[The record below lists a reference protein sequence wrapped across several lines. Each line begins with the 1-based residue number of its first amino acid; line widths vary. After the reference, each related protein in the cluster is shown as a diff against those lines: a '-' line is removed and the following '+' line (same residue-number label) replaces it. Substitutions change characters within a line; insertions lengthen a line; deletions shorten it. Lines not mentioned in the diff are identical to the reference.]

1 MDTRLTTAVENAVAS
16 SLERT
21 GVASEAP
28 VMIALSGGPDSVALL
43 YAMWRLRGAAVR
55 SGPLFAAHLNH
66 RMRPGEADRDE
77 AFVRGLCDQ
86 LGIELAVERARGLDS
101 GGNIEERARQTRRDF
116 LVRAADSFGVNYIA
130 LAHNRDDQA
139 ETVLMRLMR
148 GSGVAGLAA
157 IAPAGPGGIVR
168 PLLDVSRDRIL
179 KYLEALGAVYVT
191 DRTNSDRRF
200 LRNRIRHELIP
211 YLERDYAQGIGRRLA
226 AIASEMRAL
235 DQFLQSTADA
245 ELHRRLDRSGRL
257 ATGGFGA
264 LPQAL
269 ASALIRQWLRV
280 ALGDLRRVNRYQ
292 IEQIVKLCTEGPAGS
307 AIALPGG
314 RRVRLDYGFATVEAA
329 VIHDASAY
337 AHTLAIPG
345 ATEALSAGLRFI
357 ARFVSKNV
365 LLEACKDGNAAPLRN
380 RAWFD
385 AAAIHRGL
393 SVRNFNEGDR
403 IAPLGMTGTRK
414 VQDVFVDR
422 KTSRARR
429 ATWPM
434 VVADGQIVWIP
445 GLIRSRFGLVNPASR
460 AVLEIEAQPIRSE

>member
-1 MDTRLTTAVENAVAS
+1 MDTRLTTAVENAVVS
-16 SLERT
+16 SLERA

-28 VMIALSGGPDSVALL
+28 VMVALSGGPDSVALL

-77 AFVRGLCDQ
+77 AFVRGLCGR
-86 LGIELAVERARGLDS
+86 LGVELAVERARGLDS
-101 GGNIEERARQTRRDF
+101 GGNLEERARRTRREF
-116 LVRAADSFGVNYIA
+116 LTRAADSFGVNYIA

-157 IAPAGPGGIVR
+157 IAPVGPGGIVR
-168 PLLDVSRDRIL
+168 PLLDVSRYRIL
-179 KYLEALGAVYVT
+179 KYLDALGAVYVT
-191 DRTNSDRRF
+191 DSMNSDRRF

-211 YLERDYAQGIGRRLA
+211 NLERDYAQGIGRRLA

-235 DQFLQSTADA
+235 DQFLEAMADA
-245 ELHRRLDRSGRL
+245 ELQRRLDRSGRL

-269 ASALIRQWLRV
+269 ASALIRQWLRI
-280 ALGDLRRVNRYQ
+280 ALGDLRRVNRFQ
-292 IEQIVKLCTEGPAGS
+292 IEQIVKLCAEGPAGS
-307 AIALPGG
+307 SIALPGG
-314 RRVRLDYGFATVEAA
+314 RRMRLDYGFATIEAA
-329 VIHDASAY
+329 VIPDGSAY
-337 AHTLAIPG
+337 AHSLAVPG
-345 ATEALSAGLRFI
+345 ATESPLAGLRFI
-357 ARFVSKNV
+357 ARFVSKNI
-365 LLEACKDGNAAPLRN
+365 LLEAGKDDNTARSRN

-385 AAAIHRGL
+385 ADAIHRGL

-403 IAPLGMTGTRK
+403 IAPLGMAGTRK

-422 KTSRARR
+422 KTSRVRR
-429 ATWPM
+429 AMWPM

-460 AVLEIEAQPIRSE
+460 IVLEIEAQPIRSA

>member
-16 SLERT
+16 SLERA
-21 GVASEAP
+21 GVAPAAP
-28 VMIALSGGPDSVALL
+28 VMVALSGGPDSVALL

-66 RMRPGEADRDE
+66 RMRPSEADRDE
-77 AFVRGLCDQ
+77 AFVRSLCDR
-86 LGIELAVERARGLDS
+86 LGIELAVERARGLDA
-101 GGNIEERARQTRRDF
+101 GGNIEERARRIRSDF
-116 LVRAADSFGVNYIA
+116 LTRVAASFGVNYIA

-157 IAPAGPGGIVR
+157 IALAGPGGIVR

-179 KYLEALGAVYVT
+179 KYLDALGAAYVT
-191 DRTNSDRRF
+191 DSTNSDRRF

-235 DQFLQSTADA
+235 DRFLQSTADA
-245 ELHRRLDRSGRL
+245 ELHRRLDRSGRM
-257 ATGGFGA
+257 ATRGFGA

-269 ASALIRQWLRV
+269 ASAMVRQWLRI

-292 IEQIVKLCTEGPAGS
+292 IEQIVRLFTEGQAGS
-307 AIALPGG
+307 SIALPGG
-314 RRVRLDYGFATVEAA
+314 RRVRLDYGFAMVETA
-329 VIHDASAY
+329 VIPDAPAY

-357 ARFVSKNV
+357 VRFVSKDV
-365 LLEACKDGNAAPLRN
+365 LLGACKGGNAACSRN

-385 AAAIHRGL
+385 ATAIHRGL

-460 AVLEIEAQPIRSE
+460 EVLEIEARPLRSA

>member
-1 MDTRLTTAVENAVAS
+1 MDTRLTTAVENAVVS

-21 GVASEAP
+21 GVAPAAP
-28 VMIALSGGPDSVALL
+28 VMVALSGGPDSVALL

-77 AFVRGLCDQ
+77 AFVRGLCDR

-101 GGNIEERARQTRRDF
+101 GGNLEERARGVRSDF
-116 LVRAADSFGVNYIA
+116 LTRAAEGFGANYIA

-157 IAPAGPGGIVR
+157 IAPAGPGGIIR
-168 PLLDVSRDRIL
+168 PLLDVSRGRIM
-179 KYLEALGAVYVT
+179 KYLDALGAAYVT
-191 DRTNSDRRF
+191 DSTNSDRRF

-211 YLERDYAQGIGRRLA
+211 YLEHDYAQGIGRRLT
-226 AIASEMRAL
+226 AIASEARAL
-235 DQFLQSTADA
+235 DQFLRTTAEA
-245 ELHRRLDRSGRL
+245 ELYRRLDRSGRL
-257 ATGGFGA
+257 ATAGFDA

-269 ASALIRQWLRV
+269 ASALIRQWLRI

-292 IEQIVKLCTEGPAGS
+292 IEQIVKVCAEGPAGS
-307 AIALPGG
+307 SIALPGG
-314 RRVRLDYGFATVEAA
+314 RQVRLDYGFATVAAA
-329 VIHDASAY
+329 VIHDAPAY
-337 AHTLAIPG
+337 AHPLAVPG
-345 ATEALSAGLRFI
+345 ATAALSAGVRFI
-357 ARFVSKNV
+357 ARYVSKNV
-365 LLEACKDGNAAPLRN
+365 LSRACGDGKAALSRN

-385 AAAIHRGL
+385 ADAIHRGL

-429 ATWPM
+429 AMWPM

-445 GLIRSRFGLVNPASR
+445 GLVRSRFGLVDAASR
-460 AVLEIEAQPIRSE
+460 EVLELEAQPIRSV

>member
-21 GVASEAP
+21 GVASDAP

-43 YAMWRLRGAAVR
+43 YAMWRLRDAAVR

-77 AFVRGLCDQ
+77 AFVRGLCAR
-86 LGIELAVERARGLDS
+86 LGIELVVERACELDS
-101 GGNIEERARQTRRDF
+101 GGNLEERARRTRRDF
-116 LVRAADSFGVNYIA
+116 LTRAADSFGVNYIA

-168 PLLDVSRDRIL
+168 PLLDVPRDRIL
-179 KYLEALGAVYVT
+179 QYLDALGAVYVT
-191 DRTNSDRRF
+191 DSTNSDRRF

-211 YLERDYAQGIGRRLA
+211 YLERDYAQGMGRRLA

-269 ASALIRQWLRV
+269 ASAMVRQWLRI

-292 IEQIVKLCTEGPAGS
+292 IEQIVKLCMVGPAGS
-307 AIALPGG
+307 SIALPGG
-314 RRVRLDYGFATVEAA
+314 RRVRLDSGFATVEAA
-329 VIHDASAY
+329 VIPDAPAY
-337 AHTLAIPG
+337 AHSLAIPG

-365 LLEACKDGNAAPLRN
+365 LLEACKDGNAACSRN

-460 AVLEIEAQPIRSE
+460 EVLEIEARPLRSA